1 MRRKVPTTD
10 DDGVIVDGLH
20 MILAVLVL
28 IGLAMA

>member
-1 MRRKVPTTD
+1 MRRQILTTD
-10 DDGVIVDGLH
+10 DDGVIVAGLH